1 MRNSVFIEINKDTYL
16 IWQEGYDSLES
27 LANELFPIELFAEL
41 SPRDFDPL
49 SEYWVS
55 LFRNLGNAEETTNRY
70 FGIANGLIS
79 KFADKLSDIREYQ
92 LSQETYNA
100 LIIVVNKF
108 FELIREKEKI
118 ARLNLLCFHQSMH
131 LMWQYI
137 DLSYSHNNQG
147 NCYAQ
152 RLYYSACNRMRKAPD
167 YIFYS
172 ILRGLEMASLGV
184 NVLSKCLPIPTV
196 DNILWASKS
205 KKKRLVA

>member
-1 MRNSVFIEINKDTYL
+1 MRNNVFIEIDKDTYL
-16 IWQEGYDSLES
+16 IWKDGYDSLES
-27 LANELFPIELFAEL
+27 LANELFPIYLFAEL

-49 SEYWVS
+49 SEYWLS
-55 LFRNLGNAEETTNRY
+55 LFRNLGDAEETTNRY

-79 KFADKLSDIREYQ
+79 KFVDLLSDIRDYQ
-92 LSQETYNA
+92 LRQEIHNA

-108 FELIREKEKI
+108 FELIHNKEKI

-137 DLSYSHNNQG
+137 DLSYSQNDQV

-152 RLYYSACNRMRKAPD
+152 RLYYSACNRLRKAPD

-172 ILRGLEMASLGV
+172 ILRGL
-184 NVLSKCLPIPTV
+184 
-196 DNILWASKS
+196 
-205 KKKRLVA
+205 